1 MVMACPK
8 SARLRDWESNRQGV
22 EGPWTLALA
31 QKDTQRD
38 IKIHKIPRD
47 VTEHGERE
55 ADSQGTEEIIKR
67 CKPFKHSRV
76 IRC

>member
-1 MVMACPK
+1 MRRRGNQTRDDIH
-8 SARLRDWESNRQGV
+8 RLM
-22 EGPWTLALA
+22 GPWTLALA

-55 ADSQGTEEIIKR
+55 ADSLGTEEIIKR
-67 CKPFKHSRV
+67 CKPF
-76 IRC
+76 

>member
-47 VTEHGERE
+47 VTENRERE
-55 ADSQGTEEIIKR
+55 ADSQGTGDIIKR
-67 CKPFKHSRV
+67 YKSFENGRV
-76 IRC
+76 MGC